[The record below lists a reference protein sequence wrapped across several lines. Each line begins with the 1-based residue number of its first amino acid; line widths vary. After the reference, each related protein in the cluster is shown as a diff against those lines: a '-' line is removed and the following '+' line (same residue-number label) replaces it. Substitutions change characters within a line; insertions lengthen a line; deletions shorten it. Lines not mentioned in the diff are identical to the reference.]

1 MRREEIPFDAAT
13 LIRKIGRGAA
23 GSRSLERHEART
35 LFDAMLGNRLSESV
49 IGAVIIA
56 LRVKGESCD
65 ELLGALDALPPFV
78 KPIETYSDRPVV
90 SIPSYNGARNLP
102 NLTWLLALL
111 VARQGVQV
119 IVHGKS
125 NVDLR
130 THTEDIVRAWD
141 AATLETTDDT
151 RTNTFTTEHQRSS
164 FLQDTNQSLHY
175 FQRRQPVF
183 VPLDTLSPAL
193 SKMIDR
199 RLELGVRNTAHSLV
213 KLMNP
218 TVRKDCLR
226 LTCFTHPEF
235 EVLQHEVFTAL
246 AQPAMI
252 VRATEGEVVAN
263 VRKSARIDL
272 MNRGFTVPVVEPD
285 NKGFAALNLPTRSDL
300 TGTINYM
307 QEILSGAI
315 SMPSALAMQVDAIV
329 NAARLPQ

>member
-1 MRREEIPFDAAT
+1 MRREELPLDAAA
-13 LIRKIGRGAA
+13 LIRRIGRGAA
-23 GSRSLERHEART
+23 GSRSLERHESQA
-35 LFDAMLGNRLSESV
+35 LFDAIFADQLAESIV
-49 IGAVIIA
+49 GAVIIA

-65 ELLGALDALPPFV
+65 ELLGALDAVAPFV
-78 KPIETYSDRPVV
+78 NPIETFTDRPVV

-111 VARQGVQV
+111 VARQGIQV

-125 NVDLR
+125 NIDLR

-141 AATLETTDDT
+141 ASISALATAPARALGPPTY
-151 RTNTFTTEHQRSS
+151 FQSS
-164 FLQDTNQSLHY
+164 FLNDTSQSLNY
-175 FQRRQPVF
+175 FERRQPVF
-183 VPLDTLSPAL
+183 VPLESLSPAL
-193 SKMIDR
+193 SKMIQR

-218 TVRKDCLR
+218 TLRNDCLR

-235 EVLQHEVFTAL
+235 ETLQHEVFAAL

-272 MNRGFTVPVVEPD
+272 MNRGFTLPVVEPET
-285 NKGFAALNLPTRSDL
+285 KGFVAMNLPTRSDIA
-300 TGTINYM
+300 GTIEYM
-307 QEILSGAI
+307 HQVLNGSI
-315 SMPSALAMQVDAIV
+315 SIPPALAAQVDAIV

>member
-1 MRREEIPFDAAT
+1 MRREELPLDAAA
-13 LIRKIGRGAA
+13 LIRRIGRGAA
-23 GSRSLERHEART
+23 GSRSLERHEAQA
-35 LFDAMLGNRLSESV
+35 LFDAILGDQLPESV
-49 IGAVIIA
+49 VGAVIIA

-65 ELLGALDALPPFV
+65 ELLGALDALTPFIN
-78 KPIETYSDRPVV
+78 PIQTIANLPVV

-111 VARQGVQV
+111 VARQGIQV

-130 THTEDIVRAWD
+130 THTEDIVRAWH
-141 AATLETTDDT
+141 ASNSAEAC
-151 RTNTFTTEHQRSS
+151 SS
-164 FLQDTNQSLHY
+164 PLQCFEN
-175 FQRRQPVF
+175 RQPVF
-183 VPLDTLSPAL
+183 VPLETLSPAL
-193 SKMIDR
+193 SKMIER
-199 RLELGVRNTAHSLV
+199 RLQLGVRNTAHSLV

-218 TVRKDCLR
+218 TSRNDCLR

-235 EVLQHEVFTAL
+235 ETLQHEVFTTL

-272 MNRGFTVPVVEPD
+272 MNRGFTLPVVEPET
-285 NKGFAALNLPTRSDL
+285 KSFVAMNLPVRSDVA
-300 TGTINYM
+300 GTIDYM
-307 QEILSGAI
+307 HQVLDGSI
-315 SMPSALAMQVDAIV
+315 SIPPALAAQVDAVV

>member
-1 MRREEIPFDAAT
+1 MRREEIPLDAAA
-13 LIRKIGRGAA
+13 LIRRIGRGAA
-23 GSRSLERHEART
+23 GSRSLERHETQA
-35 LFDAMLGNRLSESV
+35 LFEAILNNQLSESIV
-49 IGAVIIA
+49 GAIIIA

-65 ELLGALDALPPFV
+65 ELLGALDAASSFIN
-78 KPIETYSDRPVV
+78 PIQTFADRPVV

-111 VARQGVQV
+111 AARQGVQV

-130 THTEDIVRAWD
+130 THTEDILRAWD
-141 AATLETTDDT
+141 ASSQKKQEQGPLESGLKE
-151 RTNTFTTEHQRSS
+151 NFNSS
-164 FLQDTNQSLHY
+164 FLTDVTQSLAY
-175 FQRRQPVF
+175 FERRRPVF
-183 VPLDTLSPAL
+183 VPLETLSPAL
-193 SKMIDR
+193 AKMIDR

-218 TVRKDCLR
+218 TMRNDCLR

-235 EVLQHEVFTAL
+235 ETLQHEVFAAL

-263 VRKSARIDL
+263 IRKSARIDL
-272 MNRGFTVPVVEPD
+272 MNRGFTLPVVEPES
-285 NKGFAALNLPTRSDL
+285 KGFVPTNLPTRSDIA
-300 TGTINYM
+300 GTIDYM
-307 QEILSGAI
+307 HQILNGSI
-315 SMPSALAMQVDAIV
+315 TTPPALAAQVEAIV